1 VTDVHHE
8 PHESHPGVP
17 APGAAGHDEP
27 GPPQTD
33 DIVIDAALRDLAA
46 VPEEDLDGQLAAGE
60 HVQRTLQSRLAD
72 LGG

>member
-1 VTDVHHE
+1 MTQ
-8 PHESHPGVP
+8 PVP
-17 APGAAGHDEP
+17 EQVPVETASA
-27 GPPQTD
+27 PPQTD

-46 VPEEDLDGQLAAGE
+46 VPDDDLDGQLAAGE

>member
-1 VTDVHHE
+1 MTQPSAEHVGEGTAGACA
-8 PHESHPGVP
+8 S
-17 APGAAGHDEP
+17 APP
-27 GPPQTD
+27 RTD

-46 VPEEDLDGQLAAGE
+46 VPDDDLDGQLAAGE